1 MMENIVMIKY
11 FNWNSFKFFIWFS
24 DKRSTF
30 DAIEK
35 VECDRLLK
43 DMTTLLRMVK
53 QMDIMFSTVLTSY
66 YAIQVT

>member
-1 MMENIVMIKY
+1 MIKY